1 MLPEI
6 LQQHLVLPQVGL
18 HARVIHNP
26 SQRAS
31 KYQTIK
37 TRQHSLNLFS
47 ELFDKLVHG
56 VSSPAGDLSSNT
68 TNIIRE
74 QKTPSP
80 YVCGYAALCIPPVKH
95 AQGTLERAGKRG
107 LQRRQADPVRHLGVD
122 EKAFR
127 KGHKYMTVV
136 NDLTRGRVL
145 YVAEDR
151 KQQSL
156 DGFWGTLTDAQRQAI
171 EAVAMDMWDPY
182 VTSVQEH
189 VADADKK
196 IVFDKFHIAQ
206 HLSQAVDQVR
216 RK

>member
-80 YVCGYAALCIPPVKH
+80 FGCGYAALC
-95 AQGTLERAGKRG
+95 
-107 LQRRQADPVRHLGVD
+107 
-122 EKAFR
+122 KA
-127 KGHKYMTVV
+127 
-136 NDLTRGRVL
+136 
-145 YVAEDR
+145 
-151 KQQSL
+151 
-156 DGFWGTLTDAQRQAI
+156 AI
-171 EAVAMDMWDPY
+171 ESEIHGR
-182 VTSVQEH
+182 SVIR
-189 VADADKK
+189 V
-196 IVFDKFHIAQ
+196 
-206 HLSQAVDQVR
+206 
-216 RK
+216 